1 MKLRNEEKG
10 MSLVEVVVSI
20 TILSIILLSFA
31 SLFQQSS
38 KTTENNKEKLV
49 AINLARGVKEQVE
62 INPSDFIFFPE
73 EEEINSNGLPYPVS
87 YFQNECLLLNE
98 CKDSFKTLEP
108 RTLNNE
114 EYEIEVFTELPDP
127 SNSSDNEELQM
138 RLVTVYIIVTKK
150 DSNIIAEAET
160 YVYDP
165 ISRKF

>member
-1 MKLRNEEKG
+1 
-10 MSLVEVVVSI
+10 
-20 TILSIILLSFA
+20 
-31 SLFQQSS
+31 
-38 KTTENNKEKLV
+38 
-49 AINLARGVKEQVE
+49 
-62 INPSDFIFFPE
+62 
-73 EEEINSNGLPYPVS
+73 
-87 YFQNECLLLNE
+87 
-98 CKDSFKTLEP
+98 P